1 MTVTYWR
8 ICLALW
14 LTPVHNVGKEIVV
27 PKPVLCVHLF
37 IVHRQGS
44 VQDTP
49 LLQRESRPASMLRTK
64 LYTYILLDWMSPELA
79 GKDIEN
85 LFPDPTALCERGE
98 GEVVRVNFPQTWRL
112 DFNWFIYYL
121 LNIHLS
127 YRFQHNKRSRC
138 IGRL

>member
-49 LLQRESRPASMLRTK
+49 LLQRESRPASMLRDQVVYLHTPR
-64 LYTYILLDWMSPELA
+64 LGEPGT
-79 GKDIEN
+79 
-85 LFPDPTALCERGE
+85 RGQRRRE
-98 GEVVRVNFPQTWRL
+98 SFLRPNGPL
-112 DFNWFIYYL
+112 
-121 LNIHLS
+121 
-127 YRFQHNKRSRC
+127 
-138 IGRL
+138 